1 MPTHLKQTE
10 PARIEDVAPRAR
22 EPSLQSDR
30 DSLKIYL
37 NEIGKTPLLKI
48 EEELKL
54 AARIR
59 KGDKSARQHMIS
71 ANLRLVVRIALDYK
85 DFGLPLQDL
94 ISEGNIG
101 LIKAVDRYDPS
112 KGGKL
117 STYASWW
124 IKQSIQRAL
133 ANQSKTIRLPV
144 HAVAKISQIRK
155 TARALT
161 EKLGH
166 EVTDEELAAEL
177 RMPLEKLIHLRSVAV
192 HPASLDAPLGESADA
207 SLLGDIVR
215 DEGASS
221 PSEALGSKNVSS
233 DLARAVNSLGE
244 REAMIIRM
252 RFGLD
257 GNDEMTLEEIG
268 KKFNVT
274 RERIRQL
281 EQLSIKHM
289 RRLMENRDNQRSS
302 EEIVEDS
309 IEKGRMEVVKQFVQ
323 SRNLLAITDS
333 KSDKIM
339 GRS

>member
-1 MPTHLKQTE
+1 MPTRIKDLK
-10 PARIEDVAPRAR
+10 PARIEEVAPEAT
-22 EPSLQSDR
+22 EPQAQTDR
-30 DSLKIYL
+30 DSLKLYL

-48 EEELKL
+48 EEEIKL
-54 AARIR
+54 AARVR
-59 KGDKSARQHMIS
+59 KGDEAARQHMIR
-71 ANLRLVVRIALDYK
+71 ANLRLVVRIALDYR
-85 DFGLPLQDL
+85 DFGLTLQDL

-101 LIKAVDRYDPS
+101 LIKAVDRYDPT

-117 STYASWW
+117 STYAAWW

-155 TARALT
+155 TARALSD
-161 EKLGH
+161 KLGH

-177 RMPLEKLIHLRSVAV
+177 NMPLEKLIHLRSVAV
-192 HPASLDAPLGESADA
+192 HPASLDAPLGDSSDS
-207 SLLGDIVR
+207 SLLGDVVR
-215 DEGASS
+215 DDAASS
-221 PSEALGSKNVSS
+221 PSDSLGSKNVSA
-233 DLARAVNSLGE
+233 DLANAISSLGE
-244 REAMIIRM
+244 REAQIIRM

-289 RRLMENRDNQRSS
+289 RRLMETRDNQRTS
-302 EEIVEDS
+302 EELEEDR
-309 IEKGRMEVVKQFVQ
+309 IQKGRMEVVNQFIQ
-323 SRNLLAITDS
+323 SKKLATAAN
-333 KSDKIM
+333 
-339 GRS
+339 

>member
-1 MPTHLKQTE
+1 MHTYLKNNQDQAMNKTNSE
-10 PARIEDVAPRAR
+10 AVVPE
-22 EPSLQSDR
+22 LQSDK
-30 DSLKIYL
+30 DSLKLYL

-48 EEELKL
+48 EEEIKL
-54 AARIR
+54 AGRIR
-59 KGDKSARQHMIS
+59 KGDQVARQHMIS
-71 ANLRLVVRIALDYK
+71 ANLRLVVRIALDYR

-101 LIKAVDRYDPS
+101 LIKAIDRYDPS

-155 TARALT
+155 TARALS

-177 RMPLEKLIHLRSVAV
+177 HMPLEKLIHLRSVAV

-215 DEGASS
+215 DDAASS
-221 PSEALGSKNVSS
+221 PSESLGNKNLST
-233 DLARAVNSLGE
+233 DLANAVKSLGD
-244 REAMIIRM
+244 REAQIIRM

-289 RRLMENRDNQRSS
+289 RSLMENRDVQRSAK
-302 EEIVEDS
+302 EIEEDS
-309 IEKGRMEVVKQFVQ
+309 IQKGRMEVVKQFVQ
-323 SRNLLAITDS
+323 SRKITVNSGIKNS
-333 KSDKIM
+333 KTIGLS
-339 GRS
+339 

>member
-1 MPTHLKQTE
+1 MPTRIKDLK
-10 PARIEDVAPRAR
+10 PARIEEVAPEAT
-22 EPSLQSDR
+22 EPQAQTDR
-30 DSLKIYL
+30 DSLKLYL

-48 EEELKL
+48 EEEIKL
-54 AARIR
+54 AARVR
-59 KGDKSARQHMIS
+59 KGDEAARQHMIR
-71 ANLRLVVRIALDYK
+71 ANLRLVVRIALDYR
-85 DFGLPLQDL
+85 DFGLTLQDL

-101 LIKAVDRYDPS
+101 LIKAVDRYDPT

-117 STYASWW
+117 STYAAWW

-155 TARALT
+155 TARALSD
-161 EKLGH
+161 KLGH

-177 RMPLEKLIHLRSVAV
+177 SMPLEKLIHLRSVAV
-192 HPASLDAPLGESADA
+192 HPASLDAPLGDSSDS
-207 SLLGDIVR
+207 SLLGDVVR
-215 DEGASS
+215 DDAASS
-221 PSEALGSKNVSS
+221 PSDSLGSKNVSA
-233 DLARAVNSLGE
+233 DLANAISSLGE
-244 REAMIIRM
+244 REAQIIRM

-289 RRLMENRDNQRSS
+289 RRLMETRDNQRTS
-302 EEIVEDS
+302 EELEEDR
-309 IEKGRMEVVKQFVQ
+309 IQKGRMEVVNQFIQ
-323 SRNLLAITDS
+323 SKKLATAAN
-333 KSDKIM
+333 
-339 GRS
+339 

>member
-1 MPTHLKQTE
+1 MPTRIKDLK
-10 PARIEDVAPRAR
+10 PARIEEVAPEAA
-22 EPSLQSDR
+22 EPQAQTDR
-30 DSLKIYL
+30 DSLKLYL

-48 EEELKL
+48 EEEIKL
-54 AARIR
+54 AARVR
-59 KGDKSARQHMIS
+59 KGDEAARQHMIR
-71 ANLRLVVRIALDYK
+71 ANLRLVVRIALDYR
-85 DFGLPLQDL
+85 DFGLTLQDL

-101 LIKAVDRYDPS
+101 LIKAVDRYDPT

-117 STYASWW
+117 STYAAWW

-155 TARALT
+155 TARALS

-177 RMPLEKLIHLRSVAV
+177 NMPLEKLIHLRSVAV
-192 HPASLDAPLGESADA
+192 HPASLDAPLGDSSDS
-207 SLLGDIVR
+207 SLLGDVVR
-215 DEGASS
+215 DDAASS
-221 PSEALGSKNVSS
+221 PSDSLGSKNVSA
-233 DLARAVNSLGE
+233 DLANAISSLGE
-244 REAMIIRM
+244 REAQIIRM

-289 RRLMENRDNQRSS
+289 RRLMETRDNQRTS
-302 EEIVEDS
+302 EELEEDR
-309 IEKGRMEVVKQFVQ
+309 IQKGRMEVVNQFIQ
-323 SRNLLAITDS
+323 SKKLATAAN
-333 KSDKIM
+333 
-339 GRS
+339 

>member
-1 MPTHLKQTE
+1 MPTHLTQTE
-10 PARIEDVAPRAR
+10 PARIEDVAPGAR

-48 EEELKL
+48 EEEVKL

-59 KGDKSARQHMIS
+59 KGDESARQHMIS

-323 SRNLLAITDS
+323 SRKLLAITDS

>member
-1 MPTHLKQTE
+1 MPTHLTQTE
-10 PARIEDVAPRAR
+10 PARIEDVAPGAR

-48 EEELKL
+48 EEEVKL

-59 KGDKSARQHMIS
+59 KGDESARQHMIS

>member
-1 MPTHLKQTE
+1 VPE
-10 PARIEDVAPRAR
+10 
-22 EPSLQSDR
+22 LQSDK
-30 DSLKIYL
+30 DSLKLYL

-48 EEELKL
+48 EEEIKL
-54 AARIR
+54 AGRIR
-59 KGDKSARQHMIS
+59 KGDQVARQHMIS
-71 ANLRLVVRIALDYK
+71 ANLRLVVRIALDYR

-155 TARALT
+155 TARALS

-177 RMPLEKLIHLRSVAV
+177 HMPLEKLIHLRSVAV

-215 DEGASS
+215 DDAASS
-221 PSEALGSKNVSS
+221 PSESLGNKNLST
-233 DLARAVNSLGE
+233 DLANAVKSLGD
-244 REAMIIRM
+244 REAQIIRM

-289 RRLMENRDNQRSS
+289 RSLMENRDVQRSAK
-302 EEIVEDS
+302 EIEEDS
-309 IEKGRMEVVKQFVQ
+309 IQKGRMEVVKQFVQ
-323 SRNLLAITDS
+323 SRKITVNSGIKNS
-333 KSDKIM
+333 KTIGLS
-339 GRS
+339 

>member
-1 MPTHLKQTE
+1 MPTRIKDLK
-10 PARIEDVAPRAR
+10 PARIEEVAPEAT
-22 EPSLQSDR
+22 EPQAQTDR
-30 DSLKIYL
+30 DSLKLYL

-48 EEELKL
+48 EEEIKL
-54 AARIR
+54 AARVR
-59 KGDKSARQHMIS
+59 KGDEAARQHMIR
-71 ANLRLVVRIALDYK
+71 ANLRLVVRIALDYR
-85 DFGLPLQDL
+85 DFGLTLQDL

-101 LIKAVDRYDPS
+101 LIKAVDRYDPT

-117 STYASWW
+117 STYAAWW

-155 TARALT
+155 TARALSD
-161 EKLGH
+161 KLGH

-177 RMPLEKLIHLRSVAV
+177 NMPLEKLIHLRSVAV
-192 HPASLDAPLGESADA
+192 HPASLDAPLGDSSDS

-215 DEGASS
+215 DDAASS
-221 PSEALGSKNVSS
+221 PSDSLGNKNVSA
-233 DLARAVNSLGE
+233 DLANAISTLGE
-244 REAMIIRM
+244 REAQIIRM

-289 RRLMENRDNQRSS
+289 RRLMETRDNQRTS
-302 EEIVEDS
+302 EELEEDR
-309 IEKGRMEVVKQFVQ
+309 IQKGRMEVVNQFIQ
-323 SRNLLAITDS
+323 SKKLATAAN
-333 KSDKIM
+333 
-339 GRS
+339 

>member
-1 MPTHLKQTE
+1 MLTHLKQTE
-10 PARIEDVAPRAR
+10 PARIEDVAPGAR

>member
-10 PARIEDVAPRAR
+10 PARIEDVAPGAR

>member
-10 PARIEDVAPRAR
+10 PARIEDVAPGAR

-59 KGDKSARQHMIS
+59 KGDESARQHMIS

>member
-1 MPTHLKQTE
+1 MHTYLKNNQDQAMNKTNSE
-10 PARIEDVAPRAR
+10 AVVPE
-22 EPSLQSDR
+22 LQSDK
-30 DSLKIYL
+30 DSLKLYL

-48 EEELKL
+48 EEEIKL
-54 AARIR
+54 AGRIR
-59 KGDKSARQHMIS
+59 KGDQVARQHMIS
-71 ANLRLVVRIALDYK
+71 ANLRLVVRIALDYR

-101 LIKAVDRYDPS
+101 LIKAIDRYDPS

-155 TARALT
+155 TARALS

-177 RMPLEKLIHLRSVAV
+177 HMPLEKLIHLRSVAV

-215 DEGASS
+215 DDAASS
-221 PSEALGSKNVSS
+221 PSESLGNKNLST
-233 DLARAVNSLGE
+233 DLANAVKSLGD
-244 REAMIIRM
+244 REAQIIRM

-289 RRLMENRDNQRSS
+289 RSLMENRDVQRSAK
-302 EEIVEDS
+302 EIEEDS
-309 IEKGRMEVVKQFVQ
+309 IQKGRMEVVKQFVQ
-323 SRNLLAITDS
+323 SRKITVNSDIKNS
-333 KSDKIM
+333 KTIGLS
-339 GRS
+339 

>member
-10 PARIEDVAPRAR
+10 PARIEDVAPGAR

-48 EEELKL
+48 EEEVKL

-59 KGDKSARQHMIS
+59 KGDESARQHMIS

>member
-1 MPTHLKQTE
+1 MPTRIKDLK
-10 PARIEDVAPRAR
+10 PARIEEVAPEAT
-22 EPSLQSDR
+22 EPQAQTDR
-30 DSLKIYL
+30 DSLKLYL

-48 EEELKL
+48 EEEIKL
-54 AARIR
+54 AARVR
-59 KGDKSARQHMIS
+59 KGDETARQHMIR
-71 ANLRLVVRIALDYK
+71 ANLRLVVRIALDYR
-85 DFGLPLQDL
+85 DFGLTLQDL

-101 LIKAVDRYDPS
+101 LIKAVDRYDPT

-117 STYASWW
+117 STYAAWW

-155 TARALT
+155 TARALS

-177 RMPLEKLIHLRSVAV
+177 NMPLEKLIHLRSVAV
-192 HPASLDAPLGESADA
+192 HPASLDAPLGDSTDS

-215 DEGASS
+215 DDAASS
-221 PSEALGSKNVSS
+221 PSDSLGSKNVSA
-233 DLARAVNSLGE
+233 DLANAISSLGE
-244 REAMIIRM
+244 REAQIIRM

-289 RRLMENRDNQRSS
+289 RRLMETRDNQRTS
-302 EEIVEDS
+302 EELEEDR
-309 IEKGRMEVVKQFVQ
+309 IQKGRMEVVNQFIQ
-323 SRNLLAITDS
+323 SKKLATAAN
-333 KSDKIM
+333 
-339 GRS
+339 

>member
-1 MPTHLKQTE
+1 MPTHLTQTE
-10 PARIEDVAPRAR
+10 PARIEDVAPGAR

-59 KGDKSARQHMIS
+59 KGDESARQHMIS

>member
-1 MPTHLKQTE
+1 MHTYLKNNQDQAMNKTNSE
-10 PARIEDVAPRAR
+10 AVVPE
-22 EPSLQSDR
+22 LQSDK
-30 DSLKIYL
+30 DSLKLYL

-48 EEELKL
+48 EEEIKL
-54 AARIR
+54 AGRIR
-59 KGDKSARQHMIS
+59 KGDQVARQHMIS
-71 ANLRLVVRIALDYK
+71 ANLRLVVRIALDYR

-155 TARALT
+155 TARALS

-177 RMPLEKLIHLRSVAV
+177 HMPLEKLIHLRSVAV

-215 DEGASS
+215 DDAASS
-221 PSEALGSKNVSS
+221 PSESLGNKNLST
-233 DLARAVNSLGE
+233 DLANAVKSLGE
-244 REAMIIRM
+244 RQAQIIRM

-289 RRLMENRDNQRSS
+289 RSLMENRDVQRSAK
-302 EEIVEDS
+302 EIEEDS
-309 IEKGRMEVVKQFVQ
+309 IQKGRMEVVKQFVQ
-323 SRNLLAITDS
+323 SRKITVNSDIKNS
-333 KSDKIM
+333 KTIGLS
-339 GRS
+339 

>member
-1 MPTHLKQTE
+1 MHTYLKNNQDQAMNKTNSE
-10 PARIEDVAPRAR
+10 AVVPE
-22 EPSLQSDR
+22 LQSDK
-30 DSLKIYL
+30 DSLKLYL

-48 EEELKL
+48 EEEIKL
-54 AARIR
+54 AGRIR
-59 KGDKSARQHMIS
+59 KGDQVARQHMIS
-71 ANLRLVVRIALDYK
+71 ANLRLVVRIALDYR

-155 TARALT
+155 TARALS

-177 RMPLEKLIHLRSVAV
+177 HMPLEKLIHLRSVAV

-215 DEGASS
+215 DDAASS
-221 PSEALGSKNVSS
+221 PSESLGNKNLST
-233 DLARAVNSLGE
+233 DLANAVKSLGD
-244 REAMIIRM
+244 REAQIIRM

-289 RRLMENRDNQRSS
+289 RSLMENRDVQRSAK
-302 EEIVEDS
+302 EIEEDS
-309 IEKGRMEVVKQFVQ
+309 IQKGRMEVVKQFVQ
-323 SRNLLAITDS
+323 SRKITVNSGIKNS
-333 KSDKIM
+333 KTIGLS
-339 GRS
+339 

>member
-1 MPTHLKQTE
+1 
-10 PARIEDVAPRAR
+10 
-22 EPSLQSDR
+22 
-30 DSLKIYL
+30 
-37 NEIGKTPLLKI
+37 
-48 EEELKL
+48 
-54 AARIR
+54 
-59 KGDKSARQHMIS
+59 
-71 ANLRLVVRIALDYK
+71 
-85 DFGLPLQDL
+85 
-94 ISEGNIG
+94 
-101 LIKAVDRYDPS
+101 
-112 KGGKL
+112 
-117 STYASWW
+117 
-124 IKQSIQRAL
+124 
-133 ANQSKTIRLPV
+133 LPV

>member
-1 MPTHLKQTE
+1 MPTRIKDLK
-10 PARIEDVAPRAR
+10 PARIEEVAPEAT
-22 EPSLQSDR
+22 EPQAQTDR
-30 DSLKIYL
+30 DSLKLYL
-37 NEIGKTPLLKI
+37 NVIGKTPLLKI
-48 EEELKL
+48 EEEIKL
-54 AARIR
+54 AARVR
-59 KGDKSARQHMIS
+59 KGDEAARQHMIR
-71 ANLRLVVRIALDYK
+71 ANLRLVVRIALDYR
-85 DFGLPLQDL
+85 DFGLTLQDL

-101 LIKAVDRYDPS
+101 LIKAVDRYDPT

-117 STYASWW
+117 STYAAWW

-155 TARALT
+155 TARALS

-177 RMPLEKLIHLRSVAV
+177 NMPLEKLIHLRSVAV
-192 HPASLDAPLGESADA
+192 HPASLDAPLGDSSDS
-207 SLLGDIVR
+207 SLLGDVVR
-215 DEGASS
+215 DDAASS
-221 PSEALGSKNVSS
+221 PSDSLGSKNVSA
-233 DLARAVNSLGE
+233 DLANAISSLGE
-244 REAMIIRM
+244 REAQIIRM

-289 RRLMENRDNQRSS
+289 RRLMETRDNQRTS
-302 EEIVEDS
+302 EELEEDR
-309 IEKGRMEVVKQFVQ
+309 IQKGRMEVVNQFIQ
-323 SRNLLAITDS
+323 SKKLATAAN
-333 KSDKIM
+333 
-339 GRS
+339 

>member
-1 MPTHLKQTE
+1 MHTYLKNNQDQAMNKTNSE
-10 PARIEDVAPRAR
+10 AVVPE
-22 EPSLQSDR
+22 LQSDK
-30 DSLKIYL
+30 DSLKLYL

-48 EEELKL
+48 EEEIKL
-54 AARIR
+54 AGRIR
-59 KGDKSARQHMIS
+59 KGDQVARQHMIS
-71 ANLRLVVRIALDYK
+71 ANLRLVVRIALDYR

-155 TARALT
+155 TARALS

-177 RMPLEKLIHLRSVAV
+177 HMPLEKLIHLRSVAV
-192 HPASLDAPLGESADA
+192 HPASLDAPLGESTDA

-215 DEGASS
+215 DDAASS
-221 PSEALGSKNVSS
+221 PSESLGNKNLST
-233 DLARAVNSLGE
+233 DLANAVKSLGE
-244 REAMIIRM
+244 REAQIIKM

-289 RRLMENRDNQRSS
+289 RSLMENRDVQRSAK
-302 EEIVEDS
+302 EIEEDS
-309 IEKGRMEVVKQFVQ
+309 IQKGRMEVVKQFVQ
-323 SRNLLAITDS
+323 SRKITVNSDIKNS
-333 KSDKIM
+333 KTIGLS
-339 GRS
+339 

>member
-10 PARIEDVAPRAR
+10 PARIEDVAPGAR

-215 DEGASS
+215 DEGSSS

>member
-1 MPTHLKQTE
+1 MHTYLKSNQDQAMNKTNSE
-10 PARIEDVAPRAR
+10 VVVPE
-22 EPSLQSDR
+22 LQSDK
-30 DSLKIYL
+30 DSLKLYL

-48 EEELKL
+48 EEEIKL
-54 AARIR
+54 AGRIR
-59 KGDKSARQHMIS
+59 KGDQVARQHMIS
-71 ANLRLVVRIALDYK
+71 ANLRLVVRIALDYR

-155 TARALT
+155 TARALS

-177 RMPLEKLIHLRSVAV
+177 HMPLEKLIHLRSVAV

-215 DEGASS
+215 DDAASS
-221 PSEALGSKNVSS
+221 PSESLGNKNLST
-233 DLARAVNSLGE
+233 DLANAVKSLGE
-244 REAMIIRM
+244 REAQIIRM

-289 RRLMENRDNQRSS
+289 RSLMENRDVQRSAK
-302 EEIVEDS
+302 EIEEDS
-309 IEKGRMEVVKQFVQ
+309 IQKGRMEVVKQFVQ
-323 SRNLLAITDS
+323 SLKNYS
-333 KSDKIM
+333 
-339 GRS
+339 

>member
-1 MPTHLKQTE
+1 MPTRIKDLK
-10 PARIEDVAPRAR
+10 PARIEEVAPEAT
-22 EPSLQSDR
+22 EPQAQTDR
-30 DSLKIYL
+30 DSLKLYL

-48 EEELKL
+48 EEEIKL
-54 AARIR
+54 AARVR
-59 KGDKSARQHMIS
+59 KGDEAARQHMIR
-71 ANLRLVVRIALDYK
+71 ANLRLVVRIALDYR
-85 DFGLPLQDL
+85 DFGLTLQDL

-101 LIKAVDRYDPS
+101 LIKAVDRYDPT

-117 STYASWW
+117 STYAAWW

-155 TARALT
+155 TARALSD
-161 EKLGH
+161 KLGQ

-177 RMPLEKLIHLRSVAV
+177 NMPLEKLIHLRSVAV
-192 HPASLDAPLGESADA
+192 HPASLDAPLGDSSDS
-207 SLLGDIVR
+207 SLLGDVVR
-215 DEGASS
+215 DDAASS
-221 PSEALGSKNVSS
+221 PSDSLGSKNVSA
-233 DLARAVNSLGE
+233 DLANAISSLGE
-244 REAMIIRM
+244 REAQIIRM

-289 RRLMENRDNQRSS
+289 RRLMETRDNQRTS
-302 EEIVEDS
+302 EELEEDR
-309 IEKGRMEVVKQFVQ
+309 IQKGRMEVVNQFIQ
-323 SRNLLAITDS
+323 SKKLATAAN
-333 KSDKIM
+333 
-339 GRS
+339 

>member
-1 MPTHLKQTE
+1 MPTRIKDLK
-10 PARIEDVAPRAR
+10 PARIEEVAPEAT
-22 EPSLQSDR
+22 EPQAQTDR
-30 DSLKIYL
+30 DSLKLYL

-48 EEELKL
+48 EEEIKL
-54 AARIR
+54 AARVR
-59 KGDKSARQHMIS
+59 KGDEAARQHMIR
-71 ANLRLVVRIALDYK
+71 ANLRLVVRIALDYR
-85 DFGLPLQDL
+85 DFGLTLQDL

-101 LIKAVDRYDPS
+101 LIKAVDRYDPT

-117 STYASWW
+117 STYAAWW

-155 TARALT
+155 TARALSD
-161 EKLGH
+161 KLGH

-177 RMPLEKLIHLRSVAV
+177 NMPLEKLIHLRSVAV
-192 HPASLDAPLGESADA
+192 HPASLDAPLGDSSDS
-207 SLLGDIVR
+207 SLLGDVVR
-215 DEGASS
+215 DDAASS
-221 PSEALGSKNVSS
+221 PSDSLGSKNVSA
-233 DLARAVNSLGE
+233 DLANAISSLGE
-244 REAMIIRM
+244 REAQIIRM

-289 RRLMENRDNQRSS
+289 RRLMETRDNQRTS
-302 EEIVEDS
+302 EELEEDR
-309 IEKGRMEVVKQFVQ
+309 IQKGRMEVVNQFIQ
-323 SRNLLAITDS
+323 SKKLA
-333 KSDKIM
+333 KAAN
-339 GRS
+339 

>member
-1 MPTHLKQTE
+1 MHTYLKNNQDQAMNKTNSE
-10 PARIEDVAPRAR
+10 AVVPE
-22 EPSLQSDR
+22 LQSDK
-30 DSLKIYL
+30 DSLKLYL

-48 EEELKL
+48 EEEIKL
-54 AARIR
+54 AGLIR
-59 KGDKSARQHMIS
+59 KGDQVARQHMIS
-71 ANLRLVVRIALDYK
+71 ANLRLVVRIALDYR

-155 TARALT
+155 TARALS

-177 RMPLEKLIHLRSVAV
+177 HMPLEKLIHLRSVAV

-215 DEGASS
+215 DDAASS
-221 PSEALGSKNVSS
+221 PSESLGNKNLST
-233 DLARAVNSLGE
+233 DLANAVKSLGD
-244 REAMIIRM
+244 REAQIIRM

-289 RRLMENRDNQRSS
+289 RSLMENRDVQRSAK
-302 EEIVEDS
+302 EIEEDS
-309 IEKGRMEVVKQFVQ
+309 IQKGRMEVVKQFVQ
-323 SRNLLAITDS
+323 SRKITVNSGIKNS
-333 KSDKIM
+333 KTIGLS
-339 GRS
+339 

>member
-10 PARIEDVAPRAR
+10 PARIEDVAPGAR

-166 EVTDEELAAEL
+166 EFTDEELAAEL

>member
-1 MPTHLKQTE
+1 MPTRIKDLK
-10 PARIEDVAPRAR
+10 PARIEEVAPEAT
-22 EPSLQSDR
+22 EPQAQTDR
-30 DSLKIYL
+30 DSLKLYL

-48 EEELKL
+48 EEEIKL
-54 AARIR
+54 AARVR
-59 KGDKSARQHMIS
+59 KGDETARQHMIR
-71 ANLRLVVRIALDYK
+71 ANLRLVVRIALDYR
-85 DFGLPLQDL
+85 DFGLTLQDL

-101 LIKAVDRYDPS
+101 LIKAVDRYDPT

-117 STYASWW
+117 STYAAWW

-155 TARALT
+155 TARALS

-177 RMPLEKLIHLRSVAV
+177 NMPLEKLIHLRSVAV
-192 HPASLDAPLGESADA
+192 HPASLDAPLGDSSDS
-207 SLLGDIVR
+207 SLLGDVVR
-215 DEGASS
+215 DDAASS
-221 PSEALGSKNVSS
+221 PSDSLGSKNVSA
-233 DLARAVNSLGE
+233 DLANAISSLGE
-244 REAMIIRM
+244 REAQIIRM

-289 RRLMENRDNQRSS
+289 RRLMETRDNQRTS
-302 EEIVEDS
+302 EELEEDR
-309 IEKGRMEVVKQFVQ
+309 IQKGRMEVVNQFIQ
-323 SRNLLAITDS
+323 SKKLATAAN
-333 KSDKIM
+333 
-339 GRS
+339 

>member
-1 MPTHLKQTE
+1 MPTRIKDLK
-10 PARIEDVAPRAR
+10 PARIEEVAPEAA
-22 EPSLQSDR
+22 EPQAQTDR
-30 DSLKIYL
+30 DSLKLYL

-48 EEELKL
+48 EEEIKL
-54 AARIR
+54 AARVR
-59 KGDKSARQHMIS
+59 KGDEAARQHMIR
-71 ANLRLVVRIALDYK
+71 ANLRLVVRIALDYR
-85 DFGLPLQDL
+85 DFGLTLQDL

-101 LIKAVDRYDPS
+101 LIKAVDRYDPT

-117 STYASWW
+117 STYAAWW

-155 TARALT
+155 TARALSD
-161 EKLGH
+161 KLGH

-177 RMPLEKLIHLRSVAV
+177 NMPLEKLIHLRSVAV
-192 HPASLDAPLGESADA
+192 HPASLDAPLGDSSDS

-215 DEGASS
+215 DDAASS
-221 PSEALGSKNVSS
+221 PSDSLGNKNVSA
-233 DLARAVNSLGE
+233 DLANAISTLGE
-244 REAMIIRM
+244 REAQIIRM

-289 RRLMENRDNQRSS
+289 RRLMETRDNQRTS
-302 EEIVEDS
+302 EELEEDR
-309 IEKGRMEVVKQFVQ
+309 IQKGRMEVVNQFIQ
-323 SRNLLAITDS
+323 SKKLATAAN
-333 KSDKIM
+333 
-339 GRS
+339 

>member
-1 MPTHLKQTE
+1 MHTYLKSNQDQAMNKTNSE
-10 PARIEDVAPRAR
+10 VVVPE
-22 EPSLQSDR
+22 LQSDK
-30 DSLKIYL
+30 DSLKLYL

-48 EEELKL
+48 EEEIKL
-54 AARIR
+54 AGRIR
-59 KGDKSARQHMIS
+59 KGDQVARQHMIS
-71 ANLRLVVRIALDYK
+71 ANLRLVVRIALDYR

-155 TARALT
+155 TARALS

-177 RMPLEKLIHLRSVAV
+177 HMPLEKLIHLRSVAV

-215 DEGASS
+215 DDAASS
-221 PSEALGSKNVSS
+221 PSESLGNKNLST
-233 DLARAVNSLGE
+233 DLANAVKSLGE
-244 REAMIIRM
+244 REAHIIRM

-289 RRLMENRDNQRSS
+289 RSLMENRDVQRSAK
-302 EEIVEDS
+302 EIEEDS
-309 IEKGRMEVVKQFVQ
+309 IQKGRMEVVKQFVQ
-323 SRNLLAITDS
+323 SRKITVNSDIKNS
-333 KSDKIM
+333 KTIGLS
-339 GRS
+339 

>member
-1 MPTHLKQTE
+1 MPTRIKDLK
-10 PARIEDVAPRAR
+10 PARIEEVAPEAT
-22 EPSLQSDR
+22 EPQAQTDR
-30 DSLKIYL
+30 DSLKLYL

-48 EEELKL
+48 EEEIKL
-54 AARIR
+54 AARVR
-59 KGDKSARQHMIS
+59 KGDEAARQHMIR
-71 ANLRLVVRIALDYK
+71 ANLRLVVRIALDYR
-85 DFGLPLQDL
+85 DFGLTLQDL

-101 LIKAVDRYDPS
+101 LIKAVDRYDPT

-117 STYASWW
+117 STYAAWW

-155 TARALT
+155 TARALS

-177 RMPLEKLIHLRSVAV
+177 NMPLEKLIHLRSVAV
-192 HPASLDAPLGESADA
+192 HPASLDAPLGDSSDS
-207 SLLGDIVR
+207 SLLGDVVR
-215 DEGASS
+215 DDAASS
-221 PSEALGSKNVSS
+221 PSDSLGSKNVSA
-233 DLARAVNSLGE
+233 DLANAISSLGE
-244 REAMIIRM
+244 REAQIIRM

-289 RRLMENRDNQRSS
+289 RRLMETRDNQRTS
-302 EEIVEDS
+302 EELEEDR
-309 IEKGRMEVVKQFVQ
+309 IQKGRMEVVNQFIQ
-323 SRNLLAITDS
+323 SKKLATAAN
-333 KSDKIM
+333 
-339 GRS
+339 

>member
-1 MPTHLKQTE
+1 MQKRIKDFK
-10 PARIEDVAPRAR
+10 PALIEEVAPEAT
-22 EPSLQSDR
+22 ELQVQSDR
-30 DSLKIYL
+30 DSLKLYL
-37 NEIGKTPLLKI
+37 NEIGKTPLLKL
-48 EEELKL
+48 EEEIKL

-59 KGDKSARQHMIS
+59 KGDDQARQHMIR
-71 ANLRLVVRIALDYK
+71 ANLRLVVRIALDYR
-85 DFGLPLQDL
+85 DFGLSLQDL

-117 STYASWW
+117 STYAAWW

-155 TARALT
+155 TARSLSD
-161 EKLGH
+161 KLGH
-166 EVTDEELAAEL
+166 EVSDEELAAEL
-177 RMPLEKLIHLRSVAV
+177 NMPLEKLIHLRSVAV
-192 HPASLDAPLGESADA
+192 HPASLDAPLGDSTD
-207 SLLGDIVR
+207 SSVLGDVVR
-215 DEGASS
+215 DDAAAS
-221 PSEALGSKNVSS
+221 PSDSLGNKNVSA
-233 DLARAVNSLGE
+233 DLANAISSLGE
-244 REAMIIRM
+244 REAQIIRM

-289 RRLMENRDNQRSS
+289 RRLMETRDNQRTL
-302 EEIVEDS
+302 EELEEDR
-309 IEKGRMEVVKQFVQ
+309 IQKGRIEVVNQFIK
-323 SRNLLAITDS
+323 SKNLVIAS
-333 KSDKIM
+333 N
-339 GRS
+339 

>member
-1 MPTHLKQTE
+1 
-10 PARIEDVAPRAR
+10 
-22 EPSLQSDR
+22 
-30 DSLKIYL
+30 
-37 NEIGKTPLLKI
+37 
-48 EEELKL
+48 
-54 AARIR
+54 
-59 KGDKSARQHMIS
+59 MIS